1 MGVVPGVTAGGRQA
15 VGELELAQGRLRARA
30 KDAVGLAGEVAE
42 GNEPLLQLGHAGGGG
57 IVAAALAEGS
67 AGIGRAPRPCVI
79 GVVIPV
85 VVVLPIVV
93 VPVVVHDDELDKA
106 GGQVVVGGD
115 GGGMLRRHAAAEGVA
130 RGRVGGIVVGVEEQR
145 EDHLHVAVALLGGGV
160 DHDLGAQHVGKRP
173 VVGVAH
179 LRHGEAVRGGVGGDV
194 LRGDGAQAV
203 QRRGDGLR
211 AGGVGEDDGIVAHH
225 HFVEVLFIRL
235 EGHRGLPAGDILPGQ
250 LLESVEGAA
259 LGRGGERDGQRQK
272 QRQRDDTKLLQT
284 TQLLCKAFWKELPYA
299 PIIQDAPPSS
309 TAFHAPFHALFTE
322 GCGRFFS
329 GMRMAASAA
338 LSEKCAISR
347 ILHVGSYLLRKQ
359 RPLQGSTQKFP
370 SKKHSAYK
378 MKKIGNMVLH
388 MDYLTKLRPR
398 VHSILSYHHA
408 YDRPRKD
415 VLRDTLRT
423 SCFSQF
429 EW

>member
-42 GNEPLLQLGHAGGGG
+42 GDEPLLQFGHAGGGG
-57 IVAAALAEGS
+57 VVAAALAEGS
-67 AGIGRAPRPCVI
+67 AGIGRAPRPCVVG
-79 GVVIPV
+79 GVVPV
-85 VVVLPIVV
+85 AVVLPIVI

-115 GGGMLRRHAAAEGVA
+115 GGGMLRRHAAADGVA
-130 RGRVGGIVVGVEEQR
+130 RGLVGGIVVGVEEQR

-160 DHDLGAQHVGKRP
+160 DHDLGTQHVSQSP

-299 PIIQDAPPSS
+299 PIIQHAPPSS
-309 TAFHAPFHALFTE
+309 TAFHAPFHALFTD

-329 GMRMAASAA
+329 GMRMAVIVEPIQARVQTVRYPA
-338 LSEKCAISR
+338 ED
-347 ILHVGSYLLRKQ
+347 
-359 RPLQGSTQKFP
+359 
-370 SKKHSAYK
+370 SK
-378 MKKIGNMVLH
+378 
-388 MDYLTKLRPR
+388 
-398 VHSILSYHHA
+398 HH
-408 YDRPRKD
+408 
-415 VLRDTLRT
+415 
-423 SCFSQF
+423 
-429 EW
+429 

>member
-1 MGVVPGVTAGGRQA
+1 MSCV
-15 VGELELAQGRLRARA
+15 
-30 KDAVGLAGEVAE
+30 E
-42 GNEPLLQLGHAGGGG
+42 GQ
-57 IVAAALAEGS
+57 
-67 AGIGRAPRPCVI
+67 
-79 GVVIPV
+79 
-85 VVVLPIVV
+85 IVV
-93 VPVVVHDDELDKA
+93 VELD
-106 GGQVVVGGD
+106 D
-115 GGGMLRRHAAAEGVA
+115 GGG
-130 RGRVGGIVVGVEEQR
+130 
-145 EDHLHVAVALLGGGV
+145 
-160 DHDLGAQHVGKRP
+160 
-173 VVGVAH
+173 
-179 LRHGEAVRGGVGGDV
+179 HG
-194 LRGDGAQAV
+194 
-203 QRRGDGLR
+203 R

-250 LLESVEGAA
+250 LLKSVEGAA
-259 LGRGGERDGQRQK
+259 LGCGGERDGQRQK

-299 PIIQDAPPSS
+299 PIIQHAPPSS

-408 YDRPRKD
+408 YDRPPSLPVVVTKL
-415 VLRDTLRT
+415 VGTFLSPTGLKAPVAWG
-423 SCFSQF
+423 FSGDF
-429 EW
+429 SK